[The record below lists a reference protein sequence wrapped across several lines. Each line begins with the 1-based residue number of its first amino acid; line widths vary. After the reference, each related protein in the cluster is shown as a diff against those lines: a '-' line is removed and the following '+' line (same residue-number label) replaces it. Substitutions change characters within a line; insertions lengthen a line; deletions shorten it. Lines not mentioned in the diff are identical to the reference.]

1 VTRRR
6 PVDRGPTG
14 GRAADRGPAGRRPTG
29 RRRARELGLL
39 LVGAAVA
46 AGALWLAFRA
56 GSYRAHLGLCLAGG
70 FAVAA
75 CWRLAVAV
83 AQPGPEVLVPGDRPA
98 PDDGLI
104 ALASLEH
111 RLSWGSVDP
120 DRFRER
126 VRPVLVDLALERLR
140 SRHGIDP
147 ATQPEEA
154 RRILGESL
162 WQMVTGP
169 PPSRCPTRPELS
181 RMVAELERI

>member
-1 VTRRR
+1 MTRRR
-6 PVDRGPTG
+6 TRT
-14 GRAADRGPAGRRPTG
+14 ARRK
-29 RRRARELGLL
+29 ALREAGLL
-39 LVGAAVA
+39 LFGGAAA
-46 AGALWLAFRA
+46 GGALWLFFFMAA
-56 GSYRAHLGLCLAGG
+56 YRARIDLCVVGGL
-70 FAVAA
+70 AVAA

-83 AQPGPEVLVPGDRPA
+83 PPPPPAVLALPDRPV

-104 ALASLEH
+104 ELTSLEH
-111 RLSWGSVDP
+111 RLSWGSVDA

-140 SRHGIDP
+140 SRRGVDP
-147 ATQPEEA
+147 RTQPEEA

-181 RMVAELERI
+181 RLVEALERI

>member
-1 VTRRR
+1 VT
-6 PVDRGPTG
+6 G
-14 GRAADRGPAGRRPTG
+14 RGPAGRRPAG
-29 RRRARELGLL
+29 RRGAGRRGARRWAVRELGLL
-39 LVGAAVA
+39 LLVAAVA
-46 AGALWLAFRA
+46 GAALWLAFFA
-56 GSYRAHLGLCLAGG
+56 GSYRAHLGLCVAGG
-70 FAVAA
+70 LAVAA
-75 CWRLAVAV
+75 CWRLVVAV
-83 AQPGPEVLVPGDRPA
+83 VRPPPPVVAPPERAA

-140 SRHGIDP
+140 SRHGVDP

-181 RMVAELERI
+181 RLVQEMERI

>member
-1 VTRRR
+1 MRRRR
-6 PVDRGPTG
+6 PRT
-14 GRAADRGPAGRRPTG
+14 AGRK
-29 RRRARELGLL
+29 ALREAGLL
-39 LVGAAVA
+39 LLGGVA
-46 AGALWLAFRA
+46 AGGALWLAFFLS
-56 GSYRAHLGLCLAGG
+56 SYRARIELCVVGGL
-70 FAVAA
+70 AVAA
-75 CWRLAVAV
+75 CWRLVMAVLPPPQAV
-83 AQPGPEVLVPGDRPA
+83 PALPKRPA

-104 ALASLEH
+104 ELTSLEQ

-126 VRPVLVDLALERLR
+126 VRPVLVDLAVERLR
-140 SRHGIDP
+140 SRRGVDP

-181 RMVAELERI
+181 RVVEELERI

>member
-1 VTRRR
+1 MTRRAAR
-6 PVDRGPTG
+6 TAG
-14 GRAADRGPAGRRPTG
+14 GKAL
-29 RRRARELGLL
+29 REAGLL
-39 LVGAAVA
+39 LLGGAAA
-46 AGALWLAFRA
+46 GGALWLLFFLA
-56 GSYRAHLGLCLAGG
+56 SYRARIDLCVVGGL
-70 FAVAA
+70 AVAA
-75 CWRLAVAV
+75 CWRLVVAV
-83 AQPGPEVLVPGDRPA
+83 PPPPQAILALPERSA

-104 ALASLEH
+104 ELTSLEH

-140 SRHGIDP
+140 SRRGVDP
-147 ATQPEEA
+147 VTQPEEA

-181 RMVAELERI
+181 RLIEEMERI

>member
-1 VTRRR
+1 MT
-6 PVDRGPTG
+6 
-14 GRAADRGPAGRRPTG
+14 
-29 RRRARELGLL
+29 RRRARTAGRRTLPEAGLL
-39 LVGAAVA
+39 LLGGAAA
-46 AGALWLAFRA
+46 GGALWLLFFLS
-56 GSYRAHLGLCLAGG
+56 SYRARIDLCVVGGL
-70 FAVAA
+70 AVAA
-75 CWRLAVAV
+75 CWRLVVAV
-83 AQPGPEVLVPGDRPA
+83 PPPPQVVPDLPQRPA

-104 ALASLEH
+104 ELTSLEH

-140 SRHGIDP
+140 SRRGVDP

-181 RMVAELERI
+181 RLIEEMERI

>member
-1 VTRRR
+1 VTRRKS
-6 PVDRGPTG
+6 GI
-14 GRAADRGPAGRRPTG
+14 GRKAL
-29 RRRARELGLL
+29 RETGLL
-39 LVGAAVA
+39 LLGWAAA
-46 AGALWLAFRA
+46 AGAVWLLFFMA
-56 GSYRAHLGLCLAGG
+56 SYRARIDLCVVSG

-75 CWRLAVAV
+75 CWRLLAAVPSPPQVVPAT
-83 AQPGPEVLVPGDRPA
+83 PERPE

-104 ALASLEH
+104 ELTSLEY

-140 SRHGIDP
+140 SRRGVDP

-169 PPSRCPTRPELS
+169 PPSRCPTRSELS
-181 RMVAELERI
+181 RLVDEMERI

>member
-1 VTRRR
+1 MT
-6 PVDRGPTG
+6 
-14 GRAADRGPAGRRPTG
+14 
-29 RRRARELGLL
+29 RRRARTRRRKALREAGLL
-39 LVGAAVA
+39 LLGAAVA
-46 AGALWLAFRA
+46 GGVLWLSFFMAT
-56 GSYRAHLGLCLAGG
+56 YRARIDLCVVGGL
-70 FAVAA
+70 AVAA

-83 AQPGPEVLVPGDRPA
+83 SLPPPDVLALPDRPV

-104 ALASLEH
+104 ELTSLEH

-140 SRHGIDP
+140 SRRGVDP
-147 ATQPEEA
+147 GTQPEEA

-181 RMVAELERI
+181 RLVEALERI